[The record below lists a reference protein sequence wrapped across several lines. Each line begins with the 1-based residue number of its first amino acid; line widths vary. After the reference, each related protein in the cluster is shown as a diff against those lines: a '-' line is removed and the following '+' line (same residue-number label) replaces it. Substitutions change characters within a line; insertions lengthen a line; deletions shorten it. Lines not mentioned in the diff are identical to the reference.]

1 MKKEAFGELRE
12 SVKEAGEIL
21 RGTRKP
27 AREFFI
33 EVDTSV
39 PKDEGYALCI
49 KSDEPELLVP
59 FKVYPAKFSSQ
70 GRIRIIDEEGEAA
83 VYPPDYFIRV
93 KLPDEVEE
101 VFVEYQKAA

>member
-1 MKKEAFGELRE
+1 MRKEDFEELRE

-33 EVDTSV
+33 EVDTSL

-83 VYPPDYFIRV
+83 VYPPDYFVRI
-93 KLPDEVEE
+93 KLPNEVEK
-101 VFVEYQKAA
+101 VFVEHQKAA